1 VGRAISARSVIAA
14 AVICAAA
21 FATPLLAQTNPQAS
35 TETYVPPAP
44 TSAAAP
50 RPDPVTQAYLFGAAY
65 KQSDLSPDRAGGMM
79 FLPGRGLI
87 RWETRG
93 KTLEEQEELKV
104 EAIGRAD
111 ARAVQ
116 QEIDAQQAVRDRVR
130 EQTELAVAD
139 HEHRGFAAD
148 ARAVPALNMPSVT
161 GTRRQ
166 AGAVLALNRAAI
178 KDQFVHAMGV
188 KNGTSFKE
196 RNRLYV
202 FGAVSGRAVGLNL
215 LHDNGGGLGGGW
227 RNAGL
232 STDRGGFVGQRQAG
246 LALRN
251 GRSQIALSYVREKT
265 HAQLLGITS
274 IKDHRAMLNFTF
286 TPGGRK

>member
-1 VGRAISARSVIAA
+1 MIF
-14 AVICAAA
+14 AVAC
-21 FATPLLAQTNPQAS
+21 ATPLFAQTRPEPSSQTSAPSASSPS
-35 TETYVPPAP
+35 TER
-44 TSAAAP
+44 

-65 KQSDLSPDRAGGMM
+65 KESDLSTDRAGGMM

-87 RWETRG
+87 RWETQG
-93 KTLEEQEELKV
+93 KTLAEQEELKT

-130 EQTELAVAD
+130 EQTELATAD
-139 HEHRGFAAD
+139 HEHMGFAAD
-148 ARAVPALNMPSVT
+148 ARAVPALNMSSVT

-166 AGAVLALNRAAI
+166 AGGMVALNRAAI
-178 KDQFVHAMGV
+178 KDQFVNAMGV
-188 KNGTSFKE
+188 KSGTSFKD

-202 FGAVSGRAVGLNL
+202 FGAVSGRGVGLNL
-215 LHDNGGGLGGGW
+215 LHDNGNGLAGGW

-246 LALRN
+246 LAMRN

-265 HAQLLGITS
+265 RAQLLGITS